1 MRQAPSNSK
10 TALIAALAVAVA
22 ATTLLVP
29 SEAHATTPAEAW
41 QKGLCMSCHSV
52 GAGKLVGPDL
62 KGITEKRSEE
72 WLLKF
77 IKSPK
82 AMIDSGDKVAV
93 ALFEEFKVMMP
104 DPPLTDA
111 EIKLALEFTKGAAGE
126 APAPAPTVSAT
137 PEQIALGE
145 QLFQGHVALSGGGP
159 TCVSCHD
166 VTSDAIISGGILAK
180 ELTTVF
186 TRLGGAGVRAV
197 MGSPPFPV
205 MQAAYQDK
213 PLTEDEMT
221 ALVGFLQKVS
231 ADQEHHMPRDTGLWL
246 AGSGVV
252 GVIVLLF
259 LFHLLWGRRKRGS
272 VNQAIY
278 DRQVKSS

>member
-22 ATTLLVP
+22 ATTLLLP

-82 AMIDSGDKVAV
+82 AMIDSGDETAV

-104 DPPLTDA
+104 DPPLTEA
-111 EIKLALEFTKGAAGE
+111 EIKLTLEFTKSSTGAA
-126 APAPAPTVSAT
+126 PAAPTVAAT

-145 QLFQGHVALSGGGP
+145 QLFQGDVALSAGGP

-205 MQAAYQDK
+205 MQAAYKDK
-213 PLTEDEMT
+213 PLTDDEMT
-221 ALVGFLQKVS
+221 ALVGFLEKVNAEQKN
-231 ADQEHHMPRDTGLWL
+231 HMPRDTGLWL

-252 GVIVLLF
+252 GVVFLLL
-259 LFHLLWGRRKRGS
+259 LFHLIWGRRKRGS

-278 DRQVKSS
+278 DRQVNSS